1 MRESLGGS
9 LLLYIVLFF
18 IGLIILF
25 FAAIMSYA
33 KAYRVKNRIINYLE
47 NANYYNDNGPDYY
60 DLNAGI
66 NSELQGIGYSY
77 KAPKKCN
84 FNNKCSQ
91 LGVSEHNENL
101 NNKSF
106 KGGKYNYCLCK
117 VTLPDNSYYFEVI
130 TFTEFEFPIIKSVI
144 RSSVHG
150 ETKILGKEYKDY
162 EYVED

>member
-1 MRESLGGS
+1 MRESIGGS

-25 FAAIMSYA
+25 FAAILSYA

-47 NANYYNDNGPDYY
+47 NANYYNDNGPHYY
-60 DLNAGI
+60 DLNEGI
-66 NSELQGIGYSY
+66 NNELQGIGYSY

-84 FNNKCSQ
+84 FNNKCVEIS
-91 LGVSEHNENL
+91 GVDDDENI
-101 NNKSF
+101 NRKSF

-117 VTLPDNSYYFEVI
+117 VNNGVDGYYYEVI

-144 RSSVHG
+144 KSSVHG
-150 ETKILGKEYKDY
+150 ETKIMGKEYKDY
-162 EYVED
+162 E